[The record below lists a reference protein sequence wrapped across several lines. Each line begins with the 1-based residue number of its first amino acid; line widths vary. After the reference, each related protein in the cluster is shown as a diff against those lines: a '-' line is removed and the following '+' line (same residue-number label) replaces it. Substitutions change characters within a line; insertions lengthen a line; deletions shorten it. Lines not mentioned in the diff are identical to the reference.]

1 MINDISDEWFM
12 HSVQLTMSD
21 IDKELGI
28 DIVRKLEDE
37 KVFDSNDSNSDDH
50 INRQC

>member
-12 HSVQLTMSD
+12 HSVQLVMSD
-21 IDKELGI
+21 IDRELGI

-37 KVFDSNDSNSDDH
+37 KVFDSDDSSGDDH
-50 INRQC
+50 IYRQC